1 MISLQ
6 LKDRVITSS
15 RPAFVMGILNATP
28 DSFFDKSRGSLELA
42 KKLIADGADIL
53 DIGGESTRP
62 GFTHQVPA
70 KEQIER
76 ILPLIKQIRAFSD
89 IPISIDT
96 RSREVIKA
104 AVESGADILNDVSS
118 LENDPDIADFAVEA
132 KIPVILMHGFMKN
145 EENRQSDPDVIKNVR
160 NYLLER
166 ADYAL
171 SKGID
176 KSKIILDPGIG
187 FGKTS
192 DENLAL
198 IKNIQALCG
207 DGYPLLMA
215 LSRKRVIGGMTGRA
229 VEDRLIGTVT
239 ANLYSVMQGAKII
252 RVHDVKEAIDS
263 LNVMKYLF

>member
-15 RPAFVMGILNATP
+15 RPAFVMGIVNATP

-42 KKLIADGADIL
+42 KKLIDDGADIL

-62 GFTHQVPA
+62 GFTQVSA
-70 KEQIER
+70 KDQIER
-76 ILPLIKQIRAFSD
+76 ILPLVKQIRSFSD

-104 AVESGADILNDVSS
+104 AVDSGADILNDVSS
-118 LENDPDIADFAVEA
+118 LEDDPEIADFAVEA

-176 KSKIILDPGIG
+176 KNKIILDPGIG

-192 DENLAL
+192 DENLAI
-198 IKNIQALCG
+198 IKNIQVLCG

-239 ANLYSVMQGAKII
+239 ANIYSVMHGAKII